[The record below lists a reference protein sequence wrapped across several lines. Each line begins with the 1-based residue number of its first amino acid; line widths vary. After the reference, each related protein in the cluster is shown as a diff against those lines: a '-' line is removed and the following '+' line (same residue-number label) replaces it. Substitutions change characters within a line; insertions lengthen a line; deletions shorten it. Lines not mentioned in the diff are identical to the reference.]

1 MLAFR
6 IRSLPPQDIRR
17 DLRARVSAYAYL
29 QQASVHRGPAG
40 SAASR
45 SPMKILP
52 QVAWPISRQA
62 SESSSA
68 SETSYTGSES
78 TSPSRT
84 PPQPLKRNSESRD
97 ADEDPQCDNAYTAA
111 TSLLMLLEEEGKPAV
126 APMPFF
132 QFPRVAPAALTSD
145 PPIKRACS
153 SFGKKAA
160 SVIMAWPPRGN
171 SLRGDASRGD
181 CSPRATHRRAPPSS
195 QEMKETLS
203 KMVQARLSSGSESSE
218 QQLEPTAWTHAPSAT
233 SSTPLAA

>member
-1 MLAFR
+1 ML
-6 IRSLPPQDIRR
+6 P
-17 DLRARVSAYAYL
+17 
-29 QQASVHRGPAG
+29 H
-40 SAASR
+40 
-45 SPMKILP
+45 
-52 QVAWPISRQA
+52 VAWPIARQA
-62 SESSSA
+62 SENSDAGSDRMSSSR
-68 SETSYTGSES
+68 TS
-78 TSPSRT
+78 
-84 PPQPLKRNSESRD
+84 PQPLKRNSESRG
-97 ADEDPQCDNAYTAA
+97 ADEDPRCDNTYTAA

-160 SVIMAWPPRGN
+160 SVIMAWPQRRDASRVAQPIA
-171 SLRGDASRGD
+171 RGDASS

-203 KMVQARLSSGSESSE
+203 KMVQARLSSGSESGE
-218 QQLEPTAWTHAPSAT
+218 QRLELAAWTHVPSAP